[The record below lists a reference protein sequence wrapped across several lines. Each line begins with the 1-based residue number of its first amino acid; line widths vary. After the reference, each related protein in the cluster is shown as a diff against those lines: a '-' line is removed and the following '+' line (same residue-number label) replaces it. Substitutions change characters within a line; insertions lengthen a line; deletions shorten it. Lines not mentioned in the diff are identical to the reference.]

1 MMYHRGGK
9 LVYCTGAHKDV
20 YAELLAFPYLEISV
34 STAERWLR
42 IRGKA
47 VWIESRRARQRVIE
61 ESPLVKSIYKDGD
74 NSLPVSYTHLLHRLC
89 LFPLRR
95 RFGDGDLGGDDE
107 GIVLAVDTHRHDDG
121 GLLNID
127 ESEVVGK
134 EKEDEQCGDSQII
147 PHGVS
152 ACLLYTSRCV

>member
-42 IRGKA
+42 ICGKA

-74 NSLPVSYTHLLHRLC
+74 NSLLKVFYI
-89 LFPLRR
+89 
-95 RFGDGDLGGDDE
+95 GE
-107 GIVLAVDTHRHDDG
+107 AEAVLADFS
-121 GLLNID
+121 GLPPQKIKL
-127 ESEVVGK
+127 S
-134 EKEDEQCGDSQII
+134 
-147 PHGVS
+147 
-152 ACLLYTSRCV
+152 

>member
-74 NSLPVSYTHLLHRLC
+74 NSLLKVFYIGEAGGCPRG
-89 LFPLRR
+89 F
-95 RFGDGDLGGDDE
+95 FGT
-107 GIVLAVDTHRHDDG
+107 A
-121 GLLNID
+121 
-127 ESEVVGK
+127 
-134 EKEDEQCGDSQII
+134 
-147 PHGVS
+147 S
-152 ACLLYTSRCV
+152 AKK